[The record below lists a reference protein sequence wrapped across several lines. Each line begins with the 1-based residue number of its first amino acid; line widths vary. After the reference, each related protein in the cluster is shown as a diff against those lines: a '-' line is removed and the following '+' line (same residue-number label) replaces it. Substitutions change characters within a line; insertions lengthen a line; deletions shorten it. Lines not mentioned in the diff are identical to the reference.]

1 MLLSLPGPTLRH
13 VLQKIHNLAHSVDN
27 INLQFHET
35 KLYSRLLVLNIFSLP
50 DTRQESAG
58 SVAPSPEQTMFRT
71 EPLRLTAEA
80 SPTSL
85 TPFSR
90 YTLTLFQPFE
100 CCGRRRLTEIDHLGL
115 VRGSEGVGPKD
126 DWVAIYGRK
135 FNEELGFSTL
145 LH

>member
-1 MLLSLPGPTLRH
+1 MS
-13 VLQKIHNLAHSVDN
+13 
-27 INLQFHET
+27 
-35 KLYSRLLVLNIFSLP
+35 
-50 DTRQESAG
+50 
-58 SVAPSPEQTMFRT
+58 RT

-100 CCGRRRLTEIDHLGL
+100 RYGRIRVTEIDHLGL
-115 VRGSEGVGPKD
+115 VRGSEGADPTE
-126 DWVAIYGRK
+126 DWVAIFGKK